1 LIAGLGS
8 LIRRNPSGRR
18 SIYDWPVQELL
29 STLRRWL
36 EQGDDV
42 ALATVVATRQSAPRP
57 VGSVLGVTAGGELAG
72 SVSAGC
78 VENEVYAE
86 AREVLAGAPAR
97 ERTYGITDEQAIG
110 VGLPCGGEIDV
121 FVARADPEL
130 LRRAVAELEL
140 GRLVSVEAAG
150 NRLELSSRQAPR
162 LVVVGAIDTAEAL
175 CRIGHDLGWRTIVID
190 PRERW
195 ATQERVPSADEI
207 AVEWPDEALT
217 RLQPDDGTAV
227 VVLAHQDQIDL
238 PALRTA
244 LDGDAFFVGA
254 IGSRR
259 TQGRRREALLELGV
273 EESDIDRIRGPVG
286 LDVGAQ
292 TPAETAVAIMAEI
305 LAVRAGRDGGPLRE
319 RGGRIH
325 A

>member
-1 LIAGLGS
+1 
-8 LIRRNPSGRR
+8 
-18 SIYDWPVQELL
+18 VQELL
-29 STLRRWL
+29 ATLRRWL
-36 EQGDDV
+36 ERGDDV

-57 VGSVLGVTAGGELAG
+57 VGSVLGVTAEGELAG

-86 AREVLAGAPAR
+86 AREVLAGGAAR

-130 LRRAVAELEL
+130 LRRAVEELER
-140 GRLVSVEAAG
+140 GRVVTVEPAG
-150 NRLELSSRQAPR
+150 DRLELSSRPAPR
-162 LVVVGAIDTAEAL
+162 LVVVGAVDTAEAL
-175 CRIGHDLGWRTIVID
+175 CRVARDLGWRTIVVD

-195 ATQERVPSADEI
+195 ATSERVPSADEI
-207 AVEWPDEALT
+207 AVEWPDDALA
-217 RLQPDDGTAV
+217 RLQPDGGTAV

-238 PALRTA
+238 PALQTA
-244 LDGDAFFVGA
+244 LGGDAFFVGA

-259 TQGRRREALLELGV
+259 TQGRRREALLELGID
-273 EESDIDRIRGPVG
+273 ESDVHRIRGPVG

-305 LAVRAGRDGGPLRE
+305 LAVRAGRAGGPLRE
-319 RGGRIH
+319 RDGRIH

>member
-1 LIAGLGS
+1 M
-8 LIRRNPSGRR
+8 
-18 SIYDWPVQELL
+18 QELL

-86 AREVLAGAPAR
+86 AREVLAGAAAR

-150 NRLELSSRQAPR
+150 DRLELSSRPAPR

-175 CRIGHDLGWRTIVID
+175 CRIAHDLGWRTIVVD

-195 ATQERVPSADEI
+195 ATRDRVPSADEI
-207 AVEWPDEALT
+207 AVEWPDEALS
-217 RLQPDDGTAV
+217 RLEPDDGTAV

-244 LDGDAFFVGA
+244 LDGGAFFVGA

-273 EESDIDRIRGPVG
+273 EESDVDRIRGPVG

-319 RGGRIH
+319 RGARIH

>member
-1 LIAGLGS
+1 
-8 LIRRNPSGRR
+8 
-18 SIYDWPVQELL
+18 VQELL
-29 STLRRWL
+29 ATLRRWL
-36 EQGDDV
+36 ERGDDV

-57 VGSVLGVTAGGELAG
+57 VGSVLGVTADGELAG

-86 AREVLAGAPAR
+86 AREVLAGGAAR

-130 LRRAVAELEL
+130 LRRAVEEIER
-140 GRLVSVEAAG
+140 GRVVTVEAAG
-150 NRLELSSRQAPR
+150 DRLELSSRPAPR
-162 LVVVGAIDTAEAL
+162 LVVVGAVDTAEAL
-175 CRIGHDLGWRTIVID
+175 CRVARDLGWRTIVVD
-190 PRERW
+190 PRQRW
-195 ATQERVPSADEI
+195 ATSERVPSADEI
-207 AVEWPDEALT
+207 AVEWPDDALV

-238 PALRTA
+238 PALQTA
-244 LDGDAFFVGA
+244 LGGDAFFIGA

-273 EESDIDRIRGPVG
+273 DERDVDRVRGPVG

-292 TPAETAVAIMAEI
+292 TPAETALAIMAEI
-305 LAVRAGRDGGPLRE
+305 LAVRAGRAGGPLRE
-319 RGGRIH
+319 RDGRIH

>member
-1 LIAGLGS
+1 
-8 LIRRNPSGRR
+8 
-18 SIYDWPVQELL
+18 VQELL
-29 STLRRWL
+29 ATLRRWL
-36 EQGDDV
+36 ERGDDV

-57 VGSVLGVTAGGELAG
+57 VGSVLGVTADGELAG

-86 AREVLAGAPAR
+86 AREVLAGGPSR

-121 FVARADPEL
+121 FVARADPDL
-130 LRRAVAELEL
+130 LRRAVEELER
-140 GRLVSVEAAG
+140 GRVVTIEPAG
-150 NRLELSSRQAPR
+150 DRLELSSRPAAR
-162 LVVVGAIDTAEAL
+162 LVVVGAVDTAQAL
-175 CRIGHDLGWRTIVID
+175 CRVARDLGWRTIVVD

-195 ATQERVPSADEI
+195 ATSERVPSADEI
-207 AVEWPDEALT
+207 AVEWPDDALV

-238 PALRTA
+238 PALQTA
-244 LDGDAFFVGA
+244 LAGDAFFVGA

-259 TQGRRREALLELGV
+259 TQRRRREALLELGV
-273 EESDIDRIRGPVG
+273 DESDVDRIRGPVG

-305 LAVRAGRDGGPLRE
+305 LAVRAGRSGGPLRE
-319 RGGRIH
+319 RDGRIH

>member
-1 LIAGLGS
+1 M
-8 LIRRNPSGRR
+8 
-18 SIYDWPVQELL
+18 QELL
-29 STLRRWL
+29 ATLRRWL
-36 EQGDDV
+36 ERGDDV

-57 VGSVLGVTAGGELAG
+57 VGSVLGVTADGELAG

-86 AREVLAGAPAR
+86 ARDVLAGGPSR

-121 FVARADPEL
+121 FVARADPDL
-130 LRRAVAELEL
+130 LRRAVEELER
-140 GRLVSVEAAG
+140 GRVVTVEPAG
-150 NRLELSSRQAPR
+150 DRLELSSRPAPR
-162 LVVVGAIDTAEAL
+162 LVVVGAVDTAEAL
-175 CRIGHDLGWRTIVID
+175 CRLARDLGWRTIVVD

-195 ATQERVPSADEI
+195 ATSERVPSADEI
-207 AVEWPDEALT
+207 AVEWPDDALV
-217 RLQPDDGTAV
+217 RLNPDDGTAV

-238 PALRTA
+238 PALQTA
-244 LDGDAFFVGA
+244 LGGDAFFVGA

-273 EESDIDRIRGPVG
+273 DESDVDRIRGPVG

-305 LAVRAGRDGGPLRE
+305 LAVRAGRAGGPLRE
-319 RGGRIH
+319 RDGRIH

>member
-1 LIAGLGS
+1 
-8 LIRRNPSGRR
+8 
-18 SIYDWPVQELL
+18 VQELL
-29 STLRRWL
+29 ATLRRWL
-36 EQGDDV
+36 ERGDDV

-57 VGSVLGVTAGGELAG
+57 VGSVLGVTAEGELAG

-86 AREVLAGAPAR
+86 AREVLAGGAAR

-130 LRRAVAELEL
+130 LRRAVEELER
-140 GRLVSVEAAG
+140 GRVVTVEPAG
-150 NRLELSSRQAPR
+150 DRLELSSRPAPR
-162 LVVVGAIDTAEAL
+162 LVVVGAVDTAEAL
-175 CRIGHDLGWRTIVID
+175 CRVGRDLGWRTIVVD

-195 ATQERVPSADEI
+195 ATSERVPSADEI
-207 AVEWPDEALT
+207 AVEWPDDALA

-238 PALRTA
+238 PALQTA
-244 LDGDAFFVGA
+244 LGGDAFFVGA

-259 TQGRRREALLELGV
+259 TQGRRREALLELGID
-273 EESDIDRIRGPVG
+273 ESDVDRIRGPVG

-305 LAVRAGRDGGPLRE
+305 LAVRAGRAGGPLRE
-319 RGGRIH
+319 RDGRIH

>member
-1 LIAGLGS
+1 
-8 LIRRNPSGRR
+8 
-18 SIYDWPVQELL
+18 VQELL
-29 STLRRWL
+29 ATLRRWV
-36 EQGDDV
+36 ERGDDV

-57 VGSVLGVTAGGELAG
+57 VGSVLGVTADGELAG

-86 AREVLAGAPAR
+86 AREVLAGGAAR

-130 LRRAVAELEL
+130 LRRAVEELER
-140 GRLVSVEAAG
+140 GRVVSVEPAG
-150 NRLELSSRQAPR
+150 DRLELSSRPAPR
-162 LVVVGAIDTAEAL
+162 LVVIGAVDTAEAL
-175 CRIGHDLGWRTIVID
+175 CRTARDLGWRTIVVD

-195 ATQERVPSADEI
+195 ATLERVPSADEI
-207 AVEWPDEALT
+207 AVEWPDDALA
-217 RLQPDDGTAV
+217 RLEPDHGTAV

-238 PALRTA
+238 PALKTA
-244 LDGDAFFVGA
+244 LGGDAFFVGA

-273 EESDIDRIRGPVG
+273 DESDVDRIRGPVG

-305 LAVRAGRDGGPLRE
+305 LAVRAGREGGPLRE
-319 RGGRIH
+319 RGGRIN

>member
-1 LIAGLGS
+1 
-8 LIRRNPSGRR
+8 
-18 SIYDWPVQELL
+18 VQELL
-29 STLRRWL
+29 ATLRRWL
-36 EQGDDV
+36 ERGDDV
-42 ALATVVATRQSAPRP
+42 ALATVIATRQSAPRP
-57 VGSVLGVTAGGELAG
+57 VGSVLGVTSDGELAG

-86 AREVLAGAPAR
+86 AREVLAGGPAR

-130 LRRAVAELEL
+130 LRRAVEELER
-140 GRLVSVEAAG
+140 GRVVSVEPAG
-150 NRLELSSRQAPR
+150 DRLELSSRPAPR
-162 LVVVGAIDTAEAL
+162 LVVVGAVDTAEAL
-175 CRIGHDLGWRTIVID
+175 CRVGRGLGWRTTVVD

-195 ATQERVPSADEI
+195 ATAERVPSADEI
-207 AVEWPDEALT
+207 AVEWPDDALT
-217 RLQPDDGTAV
+217 RLEPDDGTAV

-238 PALRTA
+238 PALQTA
-244 LDGDAFFVGA
+244 LGGDAFFVGA

-273 EESDIDRIRGPVG
+273 DESDVDRIRGPVG

-305 LAVRAGRDGGPLRE
+305 LAVRAGRTGGPLRE
-319 RGGRIH
+319 RDGRIH

>member
-1 LIAGLGS
+1 
-8 LIRRNPSGRR
+8 
-18 SIYDWPVQELL
+18 VQELL
-29 STLRRWL
+29 ATLRRWL
-36 EQGDDV
+36 ERGDDV

-57 VGSVLGVTAGGELAG
+57 VGSVLGVTADGELAG

-86 AREVLAGAPAR
+86 ARDVLAGGPSR

-121 FVARADPEL
+121 FVARADPDL
-130 LRRAVAELEL
+130 LRRAVEELER
-140 GRLVSVEAAG
+140 GRVVTVEPAG
-150 NRLELSSRQAPR
+150 DRLELSSRPAPR
-162 LVVVGAIDTAEAL
+162 LVVVGAVDTAEAL
-175 CRIGHDLGWRTIVID
+175 CRLARDLGWRTIVVD

-195 ATQERVPSADEI
+195 ATSERVPSADEI
-207 AVEWPDEALT
+207 AVEWPDDALV
-217 RLQPDDGTAV
+217 RLNPDDGTAV

-238 PALRTA
+238 PALQTA
-244 LDGDAFFVGA
+244 LGGDAFFVGA

-273 EESDIDRIRGPVG
+273 DESDVDRIRGPVG

-305 LAVRAGRDGGPLRE
+305 LAVRAGRAGGPLRE
-319 RGGRIH
+319 RDGRIH

>member
-1 LIAGLGS
+1 
-8 LIRRNPSGRR
+8 
-18 SIYDWPVQELL
+18 VQELL
-29 STLRRWL
+29 ATLRRWL
-36 EQGDDV
+36 ERGDDV

-57 VGSVLGVTAGGELAG
+57 VGSVLGVTADGELAG

-78 VENEVYAE
+78 VENDVYAE
-86 AREVLAGAPAR
+86 AREVLAGGPAR

-130 LRRAVAELEL
+130 LRRAVEELER
-140 GRLVSVEAAG
+140 GRVVTVDPAG
-150 NRLELSSRQAPR
+150 DRLELSSRPAPR
-162 LVVVGAIDTAEAL
+162 LVVVGAVDTAEAL
-175 CRIGHDLGWRTIVID
+175 CRVARDLGWRATVVD

-195 ATQERVPSADEI
+195 ATPERVPSADEI
-207 AVEWPDEALT
+207 AVEWPDDALA
-217 RLQPDDGTAV
+217 RLEPDDGTAI

-238 PALRTA
+238 PALQSA
-244 LDGDAFFVGA
+244 LRSDAFFVGA

-259 TQGRRREALLELGV
+259 TQGRRREALLEVGV
-273 EESDIDRIRGPVG
+273 DESDVDRIRGPVG

>member
-1 LIAGLGS
+1 M
-8 LIRRNPSGRR
+8 
-18 SIYDWPVQELL
+18 QELL
-29 STLRRWL
+29 ATLRRWL
-36 EQGDDV
+36 ERGDDV
-42 ALATVVATRQSAPRP
+42 AIATVVATRQSAPRP
-57 VGSVLGVTAGGELAG
+57 VGSVLGVTADGELAG

-86 AREVLAGAPAR
+86 AREVLAGGPSR

-121 FVARADPEL
+121 FVARADPDL
-130 LRRAVAELEL
+130 LRRAVEELER
-140 GRLVSVEAAG
+140 GRVVTVEPVG
-150 NRLELSSRQAPR
+150 DRLELSSRPAPR
-162 LVVVGAIDTAEAL
+162 LVVVGAVDTAQAL
-175 CRIGHDLGWRTIVID
+175 CRVARDLGWRTIVVD

-195 ATQERVPSADEI
+195 ATSERVPSADEI
-207 AVEWPDEALT
+207 AVEWPDDALV

-238 PALRTA
+238 PALQTA
-244 LDGDAFFVGA
+244 LGGDAFFVGA

-273 EESDIDRIRGPVG
+273 DESDVDRIRGPVG

-305 LAVRAGRDGGPLRE
+305 LAVRAGRAGGPLRE
-319 RGGRIH
+319 RDGRIH

>member
-1 LIAGLGS
+1 
-8 LIRRNPSGRR
+8 
-18 SIYDWPVQELL
+18 VQELL
-29 STLRRWL
+29 ATLRRWL
-36 EQGDDV
+36 ERGDDV

-57 VGSVLGVTAGGELAG
+57 VGSVLGVTADGELAG

-86 AREVLAGAPAR
+86 AREVLAGGAAR

-130 LRRAVAELEL
+130 LRRAVEEIER
-140 GRLVSVEAAG
+140 GRVVTVEAAG
-150 NRLELSSRQAPR
+150 DRLELSSRPAPR
-162 LVVVGAIDTAEAL
+162 LVVVGAVDTAEAL
-175 CRIGHDLGWRTIVID
+175 CRVARDLGWRTIVVD
-190 PRERW
+190 PRQRW
-195 ATQERVPSADEI
+195 ATSERVPSADEI
-207 AVEWPDEALT
+207 AVEWPDDALV

-238 PALRTA
+238 PALQTA
-244 LDGDAFFVGA
+244 LGGDAFFVGA

-273 EESDIDRIRGPVG
+273 DESDVDRVRGPVG

-305 LAVRAGRDGGPLRE
+305 LAVRAGRAGGPLRE
-319 RGGRIH
+319 RDGRIH